1 MLNIV
6 IPMAGKGSRF
16 SKEGYVLPK
25 PLIDVKGKTMIE
37 RVINNLK
44 PNQAHKFI
52 FVCQESHLK
61 EYNLETI
68 IANCTDNYEIV
79 AINTITDGA
88 ARTVLMSKK
97 YINNCNELMIAN
109 CDQYVDININ
119 DYLKEIKGKDGLI
132 MTMPANDPKWSFIKY
147 DESKRVTL
155 VREKEVISNEA
166 TVGIYNFS
174 KGSDFVYFA
183 EQMIKKNIKVNNE
196 FYVAPV
202 YNEMIENNMNIGFYD
217 IGQSMYGLGTP
228 ADLKDFLL
236 NFKKDI

>member
-6 IPMAGKGSRF
+6 IPMAGRGSRF

-68 IANCTDNYEIV
+68 IANSTDNYEIV

-132 MTMPANDPKWSFIKY
+132 MTMPAHDPKWSYIKY

-228 ADLKDFLL
+228 ADLKEFLL